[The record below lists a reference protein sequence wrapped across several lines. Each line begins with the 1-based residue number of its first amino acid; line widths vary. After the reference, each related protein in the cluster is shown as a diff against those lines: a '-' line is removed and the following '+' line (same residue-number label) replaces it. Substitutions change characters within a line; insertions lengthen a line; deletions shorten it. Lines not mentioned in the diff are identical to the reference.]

1 MKKSELMMT
10 SILVPLDFLMVF
22 VGSFAAYQ
30 LRFGEAV
37 TDIRPVVYAMPLEEF
52 LKLVLAIS
60 PIFLLSFALGGL
72 YNIANLRK
80 IGSELS
86 RIILASSTAVL
97 ILIIAIF
104 LQRELFSSRFII
116 LTGWIFVIIAVF
128 IARQLVRIL
137 NRSLLTRGIG
147 IHHVIIFGLNHATEE
162 MLKYLRVHPEKGYR
176 VAAHF
181 SSFTADQRGHI
192 ESIVQTQEIDDVIV
206 ADPTLPK
213 NEINALLDFANEHHI
228 NFHYV
233 PDMFGTK
240 ITNLEID
247 TLVGVPII
255 EVKRTP
261 LDGWGRILKRLVD
274 IVLSIF
280 LLIVLLPL
288 FLLVAIAI
296 KLDSAGSILFSS
308 PRVGYKGR
316 GLHVYKFR
324 SMVANAHV
332 LKKEL
337 IAHNE
342 RSDGPLFKM
351 SHDPRVTRLGR
362 VLRKTSVDELPQLW
376 NVLKGEMS
384 LVGPRPHEP
393 EEVAQYKKHHKRVL
407 SVKPGVTG
415 MAQVSGRSD
424 LTFEQEV
431 RLDTFYIENWS
442 LWRDIQI
449 LFKTLWVVIRRQSAV

>member
-1 MKKSELMMT
+1 MKKSELMIT

-22 VGSFAAYQ
+22 VGSLAAYQ
-30 LRFGEAV
+30 LRFGGAV
-37 TDIRPVVYAMPLEEF
+37 ADIRPVVYAMPLEEF

-72 YNIANLRK
+72 YHVTNLRK
-80 IGSELS
+80 IASEFS

-97 ILIIAIF
+97 IFTIF

-116 LTGWIFVIIAVF
+116 LTGWIFVILAVF

-137 NRSLLTRGIG
+137 NRSLLRRGIG

-181 SSFTADQRGHI
+181 SSFTAELRGHI
-192 ESIVQTQEIDDVIV
+192 ESIVQTQEIDEVIV

-228 NFHYV
+228 NFRYV

-274 IVLSIF
+274 IVCSIL
-280 LLIVLLPL
+280 LLILLSPL
-288 FLLVAIAI
+288 FLLVAFAI
-296 KLDSAGSILFSS
+296 KIDSAGGVFFSS
-308 PRVGYKGR
+308 ARVGYKGR
-316 GLHVYKFR
+316 PLHVYKFR
-324 SMVANAHV
+324 SMIANAHA

-337 IAHNE
+337 IVHNE
-342 RSDGPLFKM
+342 RADGPLFKM

-362 VLRKTSVDELPQLW
+362 FLRKTSIDELPQLW
-376 NVLKGEMS
+376 NVLRGEMS

-407 SVKPGVTG
+407 FVKPGVTG

-449 LFKTLWVVIRRQSAV
+449 LFKTLWVVIRRQAAV